1 MFMRQ
6 PSVIHYPESTQQLK
20 LGFDRLCELLAI
32 TLGPT
37 QGIVYASTDL
47 QPRPELLTDAATI
60 ARRVTDLPDPRQN
73 VGAML
78 LRNLVWRMRDRVG
91 DGGAQVAVL
100 AQALLSH
107 ALRYVAA
114 GANPV
119 LVQNGLKIGCQAA
132 IERLDELSQPV
143 QDQQGLAAV
152 AFGVTGERALSD
164 LLGEIFHL
172 LGPLAHVSVED
183 YLAPYLQRQYLEGG
197 LWKGKLSSPAF
208 INSHATAQA
217 ILVEPRVVLYDGN
230 ISSIDQVRPAL
241 NLISLVQPP
250 HLLLVAHKVEGE
262 ALNLL
267 AATNQRTVIKV
278 IPFGLDR
285 AGDKARDDLADLAL
299 LTGATLISPQTG
311 RKLETLR
318 AEDLGQVRR
327 AEAGAEN
334 LLVVGGAGDPDQ
346 VFDQIDTLYSRLEAL
361 PFGDEARPELEMRL
375 GRLSEKMCVLKVGA
389 YTQAERDYLHHR
401 AEQGARV
408 VRAAYEDGVLPGGG
422 AAYLHCIPTVL
433 ATIPG
438 LAEDETLGVRAVAK
452 SLEAPMARILQ
463 NAGVQAP
470 GVILS
475 DLKEAGPGYCYDVL
489 GGGLAEARTAGVLD
503 AARVARVAL
512 ETAVSGAAMALSTG
526 TLVLKRKPKVSY
538 EP

>member
-1 MFMRQ
+1 MRQ
-6 PSVIHYPESTQQLK
+6 PAVINYPESIQQLK
-20 LGFDRLCELLAI
+20 LGFDSLSDLLAV
-32 TLGPT
+32 TFGPT

-60 ARRVTDLPDPRQN
+60 ARRVTELPDPRQN

-91 DGGAQVAVL
+91 DGGALVAVL
-100 AQALLSH
+100 AQAMLSN

-119 LVQNGLKIGCQAA
+119 LVQKGLKVGVQAA
-132 IERLDELSQPV
+132 LDRLDELSQPV

-152 AFGVTGERALSD
+152 AFGVTGEPALSD
-164 LLGEIFHL
+164 MIGEVFHL

-208 INSHATAQA
+208 INSHTTAQA
-217 ILVEPRVVLYDGN
+217 ILAEPQVVLYDGN
-230 ISSIDQVRPAL
+230 ISSIDHVRPAL
-241 NLISLVQPP
+241 ELISLVQPP
-250 HLLLVAHKVEGE
+250 HLLLVAHKVEGK

-267 AATNQRTVIKV
+267 SATNQRTVIKI
-278 IPFGLDR
+278 IPFGLER
-285 AGDKARDDLADLAL
+285 AGEKAHADLADLAL

-311 RKLETLR
+311 RKLESVR
-318 AEDLGQVRR
+318 AEDLGRARR
-327 AEAGAEN
+327 AEAGSES
-334 LLVVGGAGDPDQ
+334 LLVVGGAGDPDR

-361 PFGDEARPELEMRL
+361 PLGDDGRPELEMRL
-375 GRLSEKMCVLKVGA
+375 GRLSDKMCVLKIGA
-389 YTQAERDYLHHR
+389 YTQAERDYLHNR
-401 AEQGARV
+401 VVQGVRV

-422 AAYLHCIPTVL
+422 AAYIHCIPAALET
-433 ATIPG
+433 TRG
-438 LAEDETLGVRAVAK
+438 LAEDEALGVRAVARA
-452 SLEAPMARILQ
+452 LEAPMARILQ
-463 NAGVQAP
+463 NAGVPAP

-475 DLKEAGPGYCYDVL
+475 DLKEAGSGYCYDVL
-489 GGGLAEARTAGVLD
+489 GGDLVEARTAGVLD
-503 AARVARVAL
+503 ATRVARAAL

-526 TLVLKRKPKVSY
+526 TLVLKKKPKVSY